1 MSTILVDNLTGKTT
15 AGDITV
21 TSEGGAVTMQLQQ
34 GLVKQW
40 SSFDQR
46 GTTYGA
52 NTSGDT
58 LNTSSQAD
66 ESTAIVTVNFTNNM
80 SNTTYNVQNSPHYDR
95 TTANKIY
102 ARMGA
107 GANVTTSSY
116 LSASANGDG
125 LIDDTLHNSMAV
137 GDLA

>member
-1 MSTILVDNLTGKTT
+1 MSEIKVDTLTGKTT
-15 AGDITV
+15 ANDITV
-21 TSEGGAVTMQLQQ
+21 TVGASATMSLEQ
-34 GLVKQW
+34 GLIKQW

-95 TTANKIY
+95 TTANKNY
-102 ARMGA
+102 PRMGA

-116 LSASANGDG
+116 LSTSANGNG
-125 LIDDTLHNSMAV
+125 TSDDTLHNSMAV